1 MTVLR
6 SIEVIKSAD
15 CKPSCFF
22 IRTEEQSKE
31 FFGFDQEI
39 QSKFCISN
47 SFLTRNN
54 NAILFNSGYY
64 NQWEKCELEEKESYL
79 YFANNLFVVFYKRY
93 CRAKFLGLDDNG
105 LIKAYLI
112 DYGDNILVDI
122 DKCYGIARDFVDANA
137 FALRCHLE
145 MFRETDDLSDDAL
158 NFFTREI
165 QNAENAIIKNDEL
178 HTIESPWQ
186 SLALDLS
193 WKALVYEGIN

>member
-6 SIEVIKSAD
+6 SIEVIKSAV

-39 QSKFCISN
+39 Q
-47 SFLTRNN
+47 R
-54 NAILFNSGYY
+54 YY

-165 QNAENAIIKNDEL
+165 QNAENAIIKSDEL